1 MFVFFLHKYLSM
13 GLLGCRT
20 GVCLV
25 LIRNCWVIFQNGY
38 SILHTCNTQ
47 KRSKIKFPF
56 IPLLVISIDC
66 GCIERKG
73 EDGIE
78 MHTLSRWVMLFVYTQ
93 NIYFSAPKWL
103 KRVFGCSAR
112 LCPEFRAALQISSE
126 NLLGHKVTFQALE
139 AVPSVVLLMA
149 SDNVEY
155 WEPEYGTSFKS
166 ASSKFYSSSQLPNN
180 RLLLAPHINAFKFW
194 PLAILCS

>member
-1 MFVFFLHKYLSM
+1 M
-13 GLLGCRT
+13 
-20 GVCLV
+20 
-25 LIRNCWVIFQNGY
+25 
-38 SILHTCNTQ
+38 
-47 KRSKIKFPF
+47 
-56 IPLLVISIDC
+56 
-66 GCIERKG
+66 
-73 EDGIE
+73 
-78 MHTLSRWVMLFVYTQ
+78 
-93 NIYFSAPKWL
+93 
-103 KRVFGCSAR
+103 FGCSVR

-180 RLLLAPHINAFKFW
+180 RLLLAPHINAFKF
-194 PLAILCS
+194 